1 MENKE
6 YLNEEKFQDSKKKLK
21 TLGIVLLA
29 VGGILFIVGI
39 ILVIVGFLSFG
50 NSAANIMDS
59 STKGNIMGGFGMFTI
74 GGFMSAFGFTIAGAG
89 GIILFIAHRREITAF
104 TVQQTMPV
112 AQEGI
117 EKMTP
122 TVADTAGEIAKSIS
136 KGIADGKKESEE
148 SNKNE

>member
-6 YLNEEKFQDSKKKLK
+6 YLNEEKFQENKGKLK

-29 VGGILFIVGI
+29 VGGVLFIVGI

-50 NSAANIMDS
+50 NSAVNMTDMS
-59 STKGNIMGGFGMFTI
+59 STGSMMGGFGMFTI

-89 GIILFIAHRREITAF
+89 GIILFFAHRREITAF
-104 TVQQTMPV
+104 AVQQTMPV

-122 TVADTAGEIAKSIS
+122 TVADSAGKIAQSIS

-148 SNKNE
+148 SKENE